1 MNDATTART
10 TMKAKHENRAPA
22 LGAAT
27 IRDWA
32 NKCGGGQKCE
42 NTSSGRS
49 RVNARGTA
57 LKRRC
62 DKCTFSLSASTNF
75 ERSKILAKYVGKLEV
90 SGKSGRG
97 GDA

>member
-10 TMKAKHENRAPA
+10 IMKAKHKNRAPA

-27 IRDWA
+27 IRDWVYES
-32 NKCGGGQKCE
+32 GGGPKCE

-62 DKCTFSLSASTNF
+62 DECAFSLSASTNF
-75 ERSKILAKYVGKLEV
+75 ERSRIICKYV
-90 SGKSGRG
+90 
-97 GDA
+97 

>member
-1 MNDATTART
+1 MQPRQEK
-10 TMKAKHENRAPA
+10 MKAKHENRAPA

-32 NKCGGGQKCE
+32 YKCGGGAKCE

-49 RVNARGTA
+49 RDNARGTA

-62 DKCTFSLSASTNF
+62 DKCTFSSGASTNF
-75 ERSKILAKYVGKLEV
+75 ERSKIIGKFI
-90 SGKSGRG
+90 
-97 GDA
+97 

>member
-32 NKCGGGQKCE
+32 YKCGWGPKCE

-49 RVNARGTA
+49 SKNAQGTP

-62 DKCTFSLSASTNF
+62 DECAFS
-75 ERSKILAKYVGKLEV
+75 
-90 SGKSGRG
+90 
-97 GDA
+97 